1 MLDDGE
7 GLRIRLQDRLTKGQ
21 EFGARYSAGNKV
33 IGKIRETVESGG
45 EVIKGAF
52 RKFYQRLLDV
62 IDERDPNRK
71 RGEEED
77 RRWTVCNITI
87 LSYISQLMDK
97 ILLLGDSLA
106 AGVSG
111 HMAKGATQST
121 LGHLRLVPRVR
132 LLPLTLA
139 PFPPPPP
146 PRGRGDVL
154 RSHDFA
160 RGLRLHEIGDGG
172 GRALR
177 VDVGDAAE
185 ESVNLPLAGCEGKR
199 QSALGRRHRHPPPPR
214 TKSLRSGAGRLR
226 QKEPPC

>member
-77 RRWTVCNITI
+77 RRCV
-87 LSYISQLMDK
+87 
-97 ILLLGDSLA
+97 LLLYYHIFHNSWIKYYCLGTVLQLASLDTWPKVPHRA
-106 AGVSG
+106 
-111 HMAKGATQST
+111 H
-121 LGHLRLVPRVR
+121 LGIFGLFPAFAFF
-132 LLPLTLA
+132 LLPWPPSRRRRLPAGGEMYSAPMTLLVA
-139 PFPPPPP
+139 F
-146 PRGRGDVL
+146 GY
-154 RSHDFA
+154 
-160 RGLRLHEIGDGG
+160 
-172 GRALR
+172 
-177 VDVGDAAE
+177 
-185 ESVNLPLAGCEGKR
+185 
-199 QSALGRRHRHPPPPR
+199 
-214 TKSLRSGAGRLR
+214 TK
-226 QKEPPC
+226 